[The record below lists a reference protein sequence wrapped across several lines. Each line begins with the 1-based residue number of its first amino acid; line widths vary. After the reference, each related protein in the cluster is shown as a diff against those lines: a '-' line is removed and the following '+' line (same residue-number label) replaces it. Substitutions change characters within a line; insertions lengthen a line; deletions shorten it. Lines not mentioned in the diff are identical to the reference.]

1 MRTELDAAL
10 AKIKALEER
19 NAFLTELAK
28 SRDNSIKRKSRQI
41 DALQKR
47 LDDIQDS
54 YRRTV
59 LEQCAGD
66 ELHCSCVPALR
77 AEIKY
82 LKLGKSIW
90 RHSWSWEN
98 TPLDEIKRL
107 QAEISSLQR
116 ELKEVWTCNMRLSIP
131 VVGRKGET
139 K

>member
-77 AEIKY
+77 AEIK
-82 LKLGKSIW
+82 
-90 RHSWSWEN
+90 
-98 TPLDEIKRL
+98 
-107 QAEISSLQR
+107 
-116 ELKEVWTCNMRLSIP
+116 
-131 VVGRKGET
+131 
-139 K
+139 